1 MRPCSVTSGNSREM
15 DSKLTMNRFSS
26 AQVFSCGGTFGKC
39 VYFGMYIG
47 GGSGHVALAAYSRLR
62 SWVK

>member
-1 MRPCSVTSGNSREM
+1 M
-15 DSKLTMNRFSS
+15 DSKLTMNRFSC